1 MVATPAI
8 STPEKVEAGAE
19 IKLSGS
25 GFEAGS
31 KVRIVLDTPSR
42 VVVGSALAR
51 GDGTFRTN
59 IVVPRRARAG
69 THRIQVVGTGPSGR
83 PMALAAHVIVV
94 AQSTRA
100 STTTPGGGLAEPVLL
115 TVAAALPLATW
126 LVLEMMGWRNRRL
139 DRRATR

>member
-1 MVATPAI
+1 MD
-8 STPEKVEAGAE
+8 

-31 KVRIVLDTPSR
+31 QVRIVLDTPTR

-51 GDGTFRTN
+51 GDGTFKTN
-59 IVVPRRARAG
+59 VVVPRRARAG
-69 THRIQVVGTGPSGR
+69 THKLQVVGTGPSGR
-83 PMALAAHVIVV
+83 PMALAAPVIVLT
-94 AQSTRA
+94 QSSRA
-100 STTTPGGGLAEPVLL
+100 GTTTPGSSLAEPVLL